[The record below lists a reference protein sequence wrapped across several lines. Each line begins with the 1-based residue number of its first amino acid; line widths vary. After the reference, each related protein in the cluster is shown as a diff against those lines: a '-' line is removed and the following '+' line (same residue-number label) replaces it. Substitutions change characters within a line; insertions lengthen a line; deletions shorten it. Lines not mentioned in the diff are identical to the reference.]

1 MFDARRIVSAMN
13 GGAIVADVL
22 LRHGVRSLFTL
33 CGGHISPIV
42 TAAHA
47 RGIRVVDTRHEASAA
62 FAADAVSRL
71 TGIPG
76 VAVVTAGPG
85 VTNTMTALTNARM
98 AQSPLVLIGGAAAG
112 VLKGRGALQDIDQL
126 ALLRGQ
132 VKWSA
137 RATRVRDIA
146 PLLTNA
152 FAEAQRGVPGP
163 VFLELPIDL
172 LYDEA
177 LVREWFE
184 KSGKGS
190 RFVQWYLRRYL
201 ARLFD
206 GAADVRLPAPRNVVA
221 DEPSEMATRD
231 VARRLARAKR
241 PVIIAGSQAL
251 LDVRSVPDIVRAI
264 DQLGVPVYLSGTARG
279 LLGDGHP
286 LQARH
291 RRKDALRA
299 ADLVILAGVPMD
311 FRLNYGRDIASRS
324 TLITVNR
331 SATDLKKNR
340 QPTAAVH
347 ADAGAFLVRLAAAAS
362 PVDRSEWLNQLR
374 RGDAEREREIA
385 ATAAEETEHLN
396 PVALCRAIERALAP
410 DSIVVADGGDFVST
424 ASYIVRPRGPL
435 SWLDPG
441 PFGTLGVGAG
451 FAIGAGTTRPSSE
464 LWILYG
470 DGALGFTLADFD
482 TLARHRIGAIA
493 VVANDAC
500 WSQIHR
506 EQVEI
511 LGDDTACMLARS
523 DYHLAAE
530 GLGGRG
536 LLLKDPGAVDDTLA
550 EAKRIAA
557 TGVPVL
563 VNAWVGR
570 TAFRKGSISM

>member
-1 MFDARRIVSAMN
+1 MTYPPLMN
-13 GGAIVADVL
+13 GGAIVVEVL
-22 LRHGVRSLFTL
+22 VRHGVRSLFTL
-33 CGGHISPIV
+33 CGGHISPIL

-47 RGIRVVDTRHEASAA
+47 RGIRVIDTRHEATAV
-62 FAADAVSRL
+62 FAADAGSRL

-76 VAVVTAGPG
+76 VAAVTAGPG
-85 VTNTMTALTNARM
+85 VTNTLTALTNARM
-98 AQSPLVLIGGAAAG
+98 AQSPLVLLGGAAAG
-112 VLKGRGALQDIDQL
+112 VLKGRGALQDIDQI
-126 ALLRGQ
+126 ALLRRQ
-132 VKWSA
+132 VKWCA

-146 PLLTNA
+146 PLLTTA
-152 FAEAQRGVPGP
+152 FARAREGVPGP

-177 LVREWFE
+177 LVREWFGR
-184 KSGKGS
+184 SGGS
-190 RFVQWYLRRYL
+190 RLVQWYLQRYL
-201 ARLFD
+201 RRLFA
-206 GAADVRLPAPRNVVA
+206 GPVRLPSP
-221 DEPSEMATRD
+221 RD
-231 VARRLARAKR
+231 VAIDAPSDAAVHNVAERLVTAKR
-241 PVIIAGSQAL
+241 PVIVAGSQAAAT
-251 LDVRSVPDIVRAI
+251 DVPRALE
-264 DQLGVPVYLSGTARG
+264 QLGIPVYLSGMARG
-279 LLGDGHP
+279 LLGVAHP
-286 LQARH
+286 LQMRH
-291 RRKDALRA
+291 RRKNALRE
-299 ADLVILAGVPMD
+299 ADLVVLAGVPID
-311 FRLNYGRDIASRS
+311 FRLNYGRDISPRAA
-324 TLITVNR
+324 LISVNR
-331 SATDLKKNR
+331 SAVDLKKNR
-340 QPTAAVH
+340 RPDVAIH
-347 ADAGAFLVRLAAAAS
+347 ADPGAFLRRLADKGAS
-362 PVDRSEWLNQLR
+362 RDRSEWIAALR
-374 RGDAEREREIA
+374 RADEEREREIVA
-385 ATAAEETEHLN
+385 SAGEPTEHLN
-396 PVALCRAIERALAP
+396 PVALCRSIERAMAA

-451 FAIGAGTTRPSSE
+451 FAIGAGAARPGSE

-506 EQVEI
+506 EQVEV
-511 LGDDTACMLARS
+511 LGDDTACMLARA

-536 LLLKDPGAVDDTLA
+536 LLLRDASAVEDTLA

-570 TAFRKGSISM
+570 TGFRKGSISM

>member
-1 MFDARRIVSAMN
+1 MN

-22 LRHGVRSLFTL
+22 VRHGVRSLFTL
-33 CGGHISPIV
+33 CGGHISPIL
-42 TAAHA
+42 TASRA
-47 RGIRVVDTRHEASAA
+47 RGIRVVDTRHEASAV

-71 TGIPG
+71 TGTPG
-76 VAVVTAGPG
+76 VAAVTAGPG
-85 VTNTMTALTNARM
+85 VTNTLTALTNARM
-98 AQSPLVLIGGAAAG
+98 AQSPLVLLGGAAAG

-126 ALLRGQ
+126 SLLRRQ
-132 VKWSA
+132 LKWCE

-146 PLLTNA
+146 PLLTTA
-152 FAEAQRGVPGP
+152 FAEARQGVPGP

-177 LVREWFE
+177 LVREWFG
-184 KSGKGS
+184 KSGQGNAI
-190 RFVQWYLRRYL
+190 VQWYLARYL
-201 ARLFD
+201 RRLFGGVA
-206 GAADVRLPAPRNVVA
+206 GARVTPPW
-221 DEPSEMATRD
+221 D
-231 VARRLARAKR
+231 VAIDAPSDAEVHKAAERLAKAHR
-241 PVIIAGSQAL
+241 PVIVAGSQTVA
-251 LDVRSVPDIVRAI
+251 DVHSVDGTARAVE
-264 DQLGVPVYLSGTARG
+264 QLGVPVYLSGMARG
-279 LLGDGHP
+279 LLGDAHT
-286 LQARH
+286 LQMRH
-291 RRKDALRA
+291 RRKDALRE

-311 FRLNYGRDIASRS
+311 FRLNYGRDIAPRAVLVSA
-324 TLITVNR
+324 NR

-340 QPTAAVH
+340 RPDVALEV
-347 ADAGAFLVRLAAAAS
+347 DPGAFLRRLGAVAARR
-362 PVDRSEWLNQLR
+362 DHGDWLEKLR
-374 RGDAEREREIA
+374 GADEAREREIA
-385 ATAAEETEHLN
+385 ASAGEGTEHLN
-396 PVALCRAIERALAP
+396 PVALCRAIEKAMAR

-451 FAIGAGTTRPSSE
+451 FAIGAGTTRPESE

-506 EQVEI
+506 EQVEV
-511 LGDDTACMLARS
+511 LGDDTACMLARA
-523 DYHLAAE
+523 DYHVAAE

-536 LLLKDPGAVDDTLA
+536 LLLRDAGAVESTLA

-570 TAFRKGSISM
+570 TEFRKGSISM